1 MCFKKH
7 LLDYQN
13 LQTNGFEQQAEIL
26 CKLTRKGGKFF
37 EVPVNYSGRTKSEGK
52 KIRYYHMFPVLLRIL
67 IERIKP

>member
-1 MCFKKH
+1 M
-7 LLDYQN
+7 QIN
-13 LQTNGFEQQAEIL
+13 QEG
-26 CKLTRKGGKFF
+26 RKFF